1 MSETLTKAKLVE
13 HLHERVGVSK
23 KEASELVEEVFS
35 IMRNSLSSGE
45 KVKISGF
52 GNFLIRDKSARRGR
66 NPQTNEEIIIARRR
80 VLTFKPSQVL
90 RTVLNKAN

>member
-90 RTVLNKAN
+90 RTVLNKVS

>member
-90 RTVLNKAN
+90 RTVLNKVN